1 MFNYFFFISLL
12 MLFFK
17 SYRFI
22 FILISLEFFMMCI
35 FFEVL
40 CFIWSYIIFFFMCH
54 SVISSILGIVVMV
67 SGLKFFGSD
76 NCIF

>member
-1 MFNYFFFISLL
+1 MIFFFISLL

-22 FILISLEFFMMCI
+22 FILISLEFLMMCVFLKYCV
-35 FFEVL
+35 FFGGML
-40 CFIWSYIIFFFMCH
+40 FFFFMCH
-54 SVISSILGIVVMV
+54 SVISSVLGIVVMV

-76 NCIF
+76 SCIF